1 MPKYKTL
8 NDTPHKEELIAKLN
22 HSLANLTNMK
32 HQLKHAHWNVRG
44 IHFYQVHLLFDEI
57 AEELEEFIDKVA
69 EKITSLGGVAYGLLE
84 DTLEE
89 TCLPKYPKEA
99 ITDKEHLEAL
109 IVSMGK
115 LANETRSFIHVCGE
129 ELESET
135 TADLFTEIGRLLDKR
150 LWFLEAHVK
159 L

>member
-1 MPKYKTL
+1 
-8 NDTPHKEELIAKLN
+8 
-22 HSLANLTNMK
+22 
-32 HQLKHAHWNVRG
+32 
-44 IHFYQVHLLFDEI
+44 
-57 AEELEEFIDKVA
+57 
-69 EKITSLGGVAYGLLE
+69 
-84 DTLEE
+84 
-89 TCLPKYPKEA
+89 
-99 ITDKEHLEAL
+99 
-109 IVSMGK
+109 MGK